1 MGSMS
6 LGSFIR
12 YIVRRLLMLLFVL
25 IGISIITFIV
35 ARVVPADPAASYL
48 GPRPKPEQVEMIR
61 VKLGLDKP
69 LIVQYG
75 IYMRDL
81 LHGDMGK
88 SIRTHQPVARS
99 ILQYLPASLE
109 LMFTAIVLALVVG
122 ITVGTFTANRENS
135 LADHAGRV
143 FAISGVSLPGFWL
156 GLLFQILFFRLLGV
170 LPLGGRIDTYIDLT
184 SPIRTITGFNV
195 IDSLLTANWAACRD
209 AILHLILPACT
220 LAAYSTGLVTR
231 MVRATM
237 LDVNCEEYVQVAK
250 AIGYSRGAVTR
261 RFSLRNS
268 LSPALTTAGL
278 AFASMLTGTFFVE
291 SIFYWP
297 GLGTYTVQAIQLAD
311 YPVIM
316 GVTLIGAVF
325 YVLINLVVDIIVAV
339 LDPRIQL

>member
-1 MGSMS
+1 MGA
-6 LGSFIR
+6 FIK
-12 YIVRRLLMLLFVL
+12 YIAKRLLMLLFVL
-25 IGISIITFIV
+25 IGISFITFIV
-35 ARVVPADPAASYL
+35 ARIVPSDPAASYL
-48 GPRPKPEQVEMIR
+48 GPHPKPEQVEMIR

-69 LIVQYG
+69 VIVQYS

-88 SIRTHQPVARS
+88 SIRTHQPVAKS

-109 LMFTAIVLALVVG
+109 LMFTAILLALLVG

-135 LADHAGRV
+135 IADHAGRI

-156 GLLFQILFFRLLGV
+156 GLLFQILFFRVLGI
-170 LPLGGRIDTYIDLT
+170 LPLGGRMDTYTELV
-184 SPIRTITGFNV
+184 SPIKSITGFFV
-195 IDSLLTANWAACRD
+195 LDSLLTGNWIAFKD
-209 AILHLILPACT
+209 TVLHLILPACT
-220 LAAYSTGLVTR
+220 LAAYSTGLITR

-237 LDVNCEEYVQVAK
+237 LDVNCEEYVQAAR
-250 AIGYSRGAVTR
+250 AIGYSQRAVTR

-268 LSPALTTAGL
+268 LSPALTTTGL

-316 GVTLIGAVF
+316 GVTLIGAIF
-325 YVLINLVVDIIVAV
+325 YVLVNLTVDLIVAV
-339 LDPRIQL
+339 LDPRIRL

>member
-1 MGSMS
+1 MGM
-6 LGSFIR
+6 GSFIT
-12 YIVRRLLMLLFVL
+12 YILRRLLMLLFVL
-25 IGISIITFIV
+25 IGISCITFIV

-61 VKLGLDKP
+61 VQLGLDKP
-69 LIVQYG
+69 IIVQYG

-88 SIRTHQPVARS
+88 SIRTHQPVAGS

-109 LMFTAIVLALVVG
+109 LMFTAIILALVVG
-122 ITVGTFTANRENS
+122 ITVGTCTANRENS
-135 LADHAGRV
+135 LVDHTGRI

-156 GLLFQILFFRLLGV
+156 GLLFQILFFRLLGI
-170 LPLGGRIDTYIDLT
+170 LPLGGRIDTYVQLS
-184 SPIRTITGFNV
+184 SPIRTITGFN
-195 IDSLLTANWAACRD
+195 ILDALITGNWTAFKD
-209 AILHLILPACT
+209 AVLHIILPACT
-220 LAAYSTGLVTR
+220 LAAYSTGLITR

-237 LDVNCEEYVQVAK
+237 LDVNCEEYVQVAR
-250 AIGYSRGAVTR
+250 AIGYSRGTVSR

-268 LSPALTTAGL
+268 LTPALTTAGL

-291 SIFYWP
+291 TIFYWP

-325 YVLINLVVDIIVAV
+325 YVLVNLVVDIIVAI
-339 LDPRIQL
+339 LDPRIRL